1 MNVFL
6 PPRRTR
12 GVFLLVNNRLANWFV
27 LTRKNSSVGLVFLL
41 VLTLL
46 ALAVPTIHAA
56 ELTSEEKEWLRAH
69 PELHV
74 GTYDGGL
81 PPLEDMVKNQLTGFA
96 PDVLNEVA
104 SRLKLKVKV
113 KEYQNRLDMMQALQ
127 RNEIDVVMNMSPTFS
142 GAKYLRYSQPYGDND
157 LIIISAR
164 DNRHILDHSDLAKAS
179 VAVVTG
185 SPEAALI
192 PDVYPAIRLHEFP
205 NQAAAMLS
213 VEQGETDAF
222 IGNRYTIRYYIALN
236 KSEAFRTVGNAY
248 LPLQT
253 LRFAFPREN
262 QLLANAFD
270 VAITDMGWREQQALF
285 EKWVSPFPARLPKTE
300 RINLSPDQI
309 TLLNQLP
316 YLQVS
321 NLESYPPFSFR
332 NQHGEPSGLVED
344 YFDLIRRQLQL
355 KSERVRVRSLNELMR
370 MIKEGEIDMVPGLPP
385 TAERMQFLAFSQ
397 PYARFPLMIATRK
410 ETSNIEGIESLG
422 KARVAISEDAEP
434 IPTLLRKNPKLI
446 LIHTDTAEQG
456 LQLLA
461 DRQVDAYIGNLVV
474 TDRIITEQYPN
485 ILKVA
490 APTGYYA
497 ELAVAVTKKY
507 AYVIPLIN
515 QALANIS
522 TDRKEQIRSAWF
534 PITFQENVDLLI
546 IIKRILPAILAVGFI
561 MALLIIA
568 YCRLRKETRRRILA
582 QITLADQLSFQH
594 ALLETIPFPVLGKD
608 HNDRYIAVN
617 SAFEKLTGHASAH
630 MLGKTPDECGY
641 IDAIV
646 SLEREPENRAAL
658 SAEEGIHRSL
668 RYANAKGELREGLFW
683 LKPFFSVD
691 GGPGGSVTVLVD
703 VTDIRRSEERALI
716 SEALLTDV
724 TESLPVTVFQVCLSV
739 DGDMRFT
746 YVAGAAEATFG
757 LSAET
762 MMADHKSFHQR
773 VNAEDLPMLQENL
786 IRMQGTLAPFQNE
799 FRMQVKN
806 NQCWIRVNSGRGKR
820 ESNGDVLW
828 GGYFE
833 DITHSRQQEQALFE
847 AKTKAE
853 AAARA
858 KATFLAT
865 MSHEIRTPVHGILGW
880 LELLERTQLDD
891 EQNRMLNTVQNSA
904 QHLTQVIDDILDFS
918 KLEAG
923 QVSLENLAIDIRVFL
938 SELMQT
944 LSLQA
949 LKKNLTLHLYL
960 DSRVAQKLMF
970 DPVRLRQILM
980 NFLSNSL
987 KFTRSGHITLQLVLL
1002 ADQQSRQWLRFS
1014 VIDTGIGIPADMQQQ
1029 LFQPFQQ
1036 AEASTTRRFGGTGLG
1051 LAISKGLAQQMNGE
1065 LTMLSQPGEGT
1076 TLSFDVHFDVYAPSP
1091 ALPALLGTRVTLW
1104 CDDKVITQNL
1114 REMLLALGLTVT
1126 CRSGSQQ
1133 TALILSGCDL
1143 LFIEEN
1149 MLATIAIPTA
1159 AREKVVTLSIKPR
1172 SDNAADRHTLNV
1184 TPLSWERVH
1193 KLCVTLLIEQ
1203 KKQATS
1209 SIALPE
1215 TTAIDTTLGREHA
1228 LANGS
1233 LILVAE
1239 DHPISRELI
1248 KHQLQILGY
1257 SFDIVEDGQQALL
1270 AIESTKYG
1278 LAIID
1283 CHMPYIDGLE
1293 LSRLIRKKEAANNSA
1308 RLKIVALTAGV
1319 LEEQEDQCIAAGMD
1333 AYLTKPIDIKGL
1345 KDILTRYIAPRA
1357 VTATAFT
1364 SACSEASFNIDMVSL
1379 NKRYGSEEKTR
1390 VVVGMMLGNL
1400 EHGLHQ
1406 LATSSAS
1413 AQQGLIVRHL
1423 SLDLG
1428 ALNCHML
1435 ATRATRLEAR
1445 LNQGKVNLTDDLQD
1459 FKRAIEQLIM
1469 QLHML

>member
-1 MNVFL
+1 MFFITL
-6 PPRRTR
+6 K
-12 GVFLLVNNRLANWFV
+12 NNL
-27 LTRKNSSVGLVFLL
+27 VGLICWFA
-41 VLTLL
+41 LTLFTL
-46 ALAVPTIHAA
+46 VMPALHAA
-56 ELTSEEKEWLRAH
+56 ELTMEEKEWIRSH
-69 PELHV
+69 PELRV
-74 GTYDGGL
+74 GTYEGGL
-81 PPLEDMVKNQLTGFA
+81 PPLEDKVKNQLTGFA

-104 SRLKLKVKV
+104 SRLKLTLKV
-113 KEYQNRLDMMQALQ
+113 KEYQNRLDMMQAL
-127 RNEIDVVMNMSPTFS
+127 RHGEIDVVMNMSPTFS
-142 GAKYLRYSQPYGDND
+142 GAKYLRYSQPYGEND
-157 LIIISAR
+157 LIIVSAR

-185 SPEAALI
+185 SPEAELI
-192 PDVYPAIRLHEFP
+192 PEVYPAIRLHEFV
-205 NQAAAMLS
+205 NQTAALLS

-222 IGNRYTIRYYIALN
+222 IGNRYTIRYHIALN

-262 QLLANAFD
+262 PLLANAFD
-270 VAITDMGWREQQALF
+270 VAITDIGWREQQALF
-285 EKWVSPFPARLPKTE
+285 EKWVAPFPARLPKTE

-316 YLQVS
+316 HLQVS

-355 KSERVRVRSLNELMR
+355 KSERVRVRSLNELMK
-370 MIKEGEIDMVPGLPP
+370 MIKEGEIDLVPGLPP

-434 IPTLLRKNPKLI
+434 IPTLLRKNPELT

-534 PITFQENVDLLI
+534 PITFQEDVDLLVI
-546 IIKRILPAILAVGFI
+546 IRKILPAILAVGLI

-568 YCRLRKETRRRILA
+568 YWRLRKETSRRIRA
-582 QITLADQLSFQH
+582 QMTLADQLSFQH

-608 HNDRYIAVN
+608 HHDRYIAVN

-630 MLGKTPDECGY
+630 MLGKTPEECGY

-646 SLEREPENRAAL
+646 SLEREPENRTAL
-658 SAEEGIHRSL
+658 SAEEGIHRPL
-668 RYANAKGELREGLFW
+668 RYASAKGEMREGLFW

-739 DGDMRFT
+739 NGDIHFT

-762 MMADHKSFHQR
+762 MMADHESFQQR
-773 VNAEDLPMLQENL
+773 VNAEDMSMLQENL
-786 IRMQGTLAPFQNE
+786 VRMQGTLAPFQNE

-806 NQCWIRVNSGRGKR
+806 NQCWIRVNSGKGKR

-833 DITHSRQQEQALFE
+833 DITQSRHQERMLLE

-880 LELLERTQLDD
+880 LELLERTRLDD
-891 EQNRMLNTVQNSA
+891 EQNRMLVTVQSSA

-923 QVSLENLAIDIRVFL
+923 QVSLENLAMDIRVFL
-938 SELMQT
+938 SEMMQT
-944 LSLQA
+944 LNLQA
-949 LKKNLTLHLYL
+949 LKKSLSLHLYL
-960 DSRVAQKLMF
+960 DSRVAQKLLF

-987 KFTRSGHITLQLVLL
+987 KFTHAGNITLRLVLL
-1002 ADQQSRQWLRFS
+1002 GEQKGRQFLRFS
-1014 VIDTGIGIPADMQQQ
+1014 VVDTGIGIPADMQQQ

-1051 LAISKGLAQQMNGE
+1051 LAISKGLAQQMNGK
-1065 LTMLSQPGEGT
+1065 LTMLSEPGEGT
-1076 TLSFDVHFDVYAPSP
+1076 TLSFDVHFDVYTPSA
-1091 ALPALLGTRVTLW
+1091 ALPELLGTRATLW
-1104 CDDKVITQNL
+1104 CNDVVIGQNL
-1114 REMLLALGLTVT
+1114 REMLLALGVTVT
-1126 CRSGSQQ
+1126 CLSGTQ
-1133 TALILSGCDL
+1133 TPSLIMTGCDL
-1143 LFIEEN
+1143 LFIEET
-1149 MLATIAIPTA
+1149 MLSTLAIPVTV
-1159 AREKVVTLSIKPR
+1159 RDNMIILTEKPLP
-1172 SDNAADRHTLNV
+1172 DNSTDPHILNV
-1184 TPLSWERVH
+1184 TPLSWERV
-1193 KLCVTLLIEQ
+1193 KKICTTLLIEQ
-1203 KKQATS
+1203 KKQAVNVYEPTVEEAPD
-1209 SIALPE
+1209 I
-1215 TTAIDTTLGREHA
+1215 TQNREHA

-1257 SFDIVEDGQQALL
+1257 CFDIVEDGQQALQ
-1270 AIESTKYG
+1270 AIETTRYG
-1278 LAIID
+1278 LAIVD

-1293 LSRLIRKKEAANNSA
+1293 LSRLIRKKEAATNSA

-1319 LEEQEDQCIAAGMD
+1319 LEEQEDQCLAAGMD

-1345 KDILTRYIAPRA
+1345 KEILTRFITPRTVA
-1357 VTATAFT
+1357 ATTFGATNPNHFFT
-1364 SACSEASFNIDMVSL
+1364 LDMASL
-1379 NKRYGSEEKTR
+1379 NKRYGSEEKAR
-1390 VVVGMMLGNL
+1390 VVMGMMLGNL

-1406 LATSSAS
+1406 LAASRSAP
-1413 AQQGLIVRHL
+1413 QQALIVRHL
-1423 SLDLG
+1423 ALDLG
-1428 ALNCHML
+1428 ALNCHIL
-1435 ATRATRLEAR
+1435 ATQASRLETR
-1445 LNQGKVNLTDDLQD
+1445 LNQGKVNLTGDLQD
-1459 FKRAIEQLIM
+1459 FKQAIAQLIL

>member
-1 MNVFL
+1 MFFITL
-6 PPRRTR
+6 K
-12 GVFLLVNNRLANWFV
+12 NNL
-27 LTRKNSSVGLVFLL
+27 VGLIFWFA
-41 VLTLL
+41 LTLFTL
-46 ALAVPTIHAA
+46 IMPALHAA
-56 ELTSEEKEWLRAH
+56 ELTMEEKEWIRSH
-69 PELHV
+69 PELRV
-74 GTYDGGL
+74 GTYEGGL
-81 PPLEDMVKNQLTGFA
+81 PPLEDRVKNQLTGFA
-96 PDVLNEVA
+96 PDVLNEVT
-104 SRLKLKVKV
+104 SRLKLTLKV
-113 KEYQNRLDMMQALQ
+113 KEYQNRLDMMQAL
-127 RNEIDVVMNMSPTFS
+127 RHGEIDVVMNMSPTFS
-142 GAKYLRYSQPYGDND
+142 GAKYLRYSQPYGEND
-157 LIIISAR
+157 LIIVSAR

-185 SPEAALI
+185 SPEAELI
-192 PDVYPAIRLHEFP
+192 PDVYPAIRLHEFA
-205 NQAAAMLS
+205 NQTAALLS

-222 IGNRYTIRYYIALN
+222 IGNRYTIRYHIALN

-253 LRFAFPREN
+253 LRFAFPGEN
-262 QLLANAFD
+262 SLLANAFD
-270 VAITDMGWREQQALF
+270 VAITDIGWREQQALF
-285 EKWVSPFPARLPKTE
+285 EKWVAPFPARLPKTV

-316 YLQVS
+316 HLQVS

-355 KSERVRVRSLNELMR
+355 KSERVRVRSLNELMK
-370 MIKEGEIDMVPGLPP
+370 MIKEGEIDLVPGLPP

-434 IPTLLRKNPKLI
+434 IPTLLRKNPELT

-534 PITFQENVDLLI
+534 PITFHEDLDLMVI
-546 IIKRILPAILAVGFI
+546 IRKILPAILAVGFI

-568 YCRLRKETRRRILA
+568 YWRLRKETSRRIRA

-608 HNDRYIAVN
+608 HRDRYIAVN

-630 MLGKTPDECGY
+630 MLGKTPEECGY

-658 SAEEGIHRSL
+658 SAEEGIHRPL
-668 RYANAKGELREGLFW
+668 RYANAKGEMREGLFW

-739 DGDMRFT
+739 NGDIHFT

-762 MMADHKSFHQR
+762 MMADHESFQQR
-773 VNAEDLPMLQENL
+773 VNAEDRSMLQENL
-786 IRMQGTLAPFQNE
+786 VRMQGTLAPFQNE

-806 NQCWIRVNSGRGKR
+806 NQCWIRVNSGKGKR
-820 ESNGDVLW
+820 EKNGDVLW

-833 DITHSRQQEQALFE
+833 DITQSRRQERMLLE

-880 LELLERTQLDD
+880 LELLERTRLDD
-891 EQNRMLNTVQNSA
+891 EQNRMLVTVQSSA

-923 QVSLENLAIDIRVFL
+923 QVSLENLAMDIRVFL
-938 SELMQT
+938 SEMMQT
-944 LSLQA
+944 LNLQA
-949 LKKNLTLHLYL
+949 LKKSLSLHLYL
-960 DSRVAQKLMF
+960 DSRVAQKLLF

-987 KFTRSGHITLQLVLL
+987 KFTHAGDITLRLVLL
-1002 ADQQSRQWLRFS
+1002 GEQKGRQFLRFS

-1051 LAISKGLAQQMNGE
+1051 LAISKGLAQQMNGT
-1065 LTMLSQPGEGT
+1065 LTMHSEPGEGS
-1076 TLSFDVHFDVYAPSP
+1076 TLSFDVHFDVYTPSA
-1091 ALPALLGTRVTLW
+1091 ALPELSGTRATLW
-1104 CDDKVITQNL
+1104 CDDVVISQNL
-1114 REMLLALGLTVT
+1114 REMLLALGVTVT
-1126 CRSGSQQ
+1126 CLSGPQ
-1133 TALILSGCDL
+1133 TPSLIMTGCDL
-1143 LFIEEN
+1143 LFIEETTLTTLAMPSTTRDN
-1149 MLATIAIPTA
+1149 MIVLT
-1159 AREKVVTLSIKPR
+1159 EKSQPDNSIDPHIL
-1172 SDNAADRHTLNV
+1172 DV
-1184 TPLSWERVH
+1184 TPLSWEKV
-1193 KLCVTLLIEQ
+1193 KKICATLLVEQ
-1203 KKQATS
+1203 KKQAVNANKPTVENVPD
-1209 SIALPE
+1209 I
-1215 TTAIDTTLGREHA
+1215 IQNREHA

-1248 KHQLQILGY
+1248 KHQLQMLGY
-1257 SFDIVEDGQQALL
+1257 CFDLVEDGRQALQ
-1270 AIESTKYG
+1270 AIETTRYG
-1278 LAIID
+1278 LAIVD

-1293 LSRLIRKKEAANNSA
+1293 LSRLVRQKEAATKSV

-1345 KDILTRYIAPRA
+1345 KEILTRFITPIM
-1357 VTATAFT
+1357 VTATALGAT
-1364 SACSEASFNIDMVSL
+1364 NPNHLFNVDMASL
-1379 NKRYGSEEKTR
+1379 NKRYGSEEKAK
-1390 VVVGMMLGNL
+1390 VVMSMMLGNL

-1406 LATSSAS
+1406 LAASRSST
-1413 AQQGLIVRHL
+1413 QQALIVRHL
-1423 SLDLG
+1423 ALDLG
-1428 ALNCHML
+1428 ALNCHIM
-1435 ATRATRLEAR
+1435 ATQATRLETR
-1445 LNQGKVNLTDDLQD
+1445 LNQGKINLTGDLQD
-1459 FKRAIEQLIM
+1459 FKQAIAQLIL

>member
-1 MNVFL
+1 MT
-6 PPRRTR
+6 PD
-12 GVFLLVNNRLANWFV
+12 
-27 LTRKNSSVGLVFLL
+27 
-41 VLTLL
+41 
-46 ALAVPTIHAA
+46 
-56 ELTSEEKEWLRAH
+56 EKEWLRSH
-69 PELHV
+69 QELRV
-74 GTYDGGL
+74 GSYDGGL
-81 PPLEDMVKNQLTGFA
+81 PPLEDRVKNQLTGFA
-96 PDVLNEVA
+96 PDVLNEVT
-104 SRLKLKVKV
+104 SRLKLTVKV

-127 RNEIDVVMNMSPTFS
+127 RGEIDLVMNMSPTFS

-164 DNRHILDHSDLAKAS
+164 DNRHILDHSDLVKAS
-179 VAVVTG
+179 VAVVAG

-192 PDVYPAIRLHEFP
+192 PDIYPAIRLHEFA
-205 NQAAAMLS
+205 NQTAAMIS
-213 VEQGETDAF
+213 VEKGDSDVF

-236 KSEAFRTVGNAY
+236 KSETFRTVGNAY

-253 LRFAFPREN
+253 LRFAFPRDS

-270 VAITDMGWREQQALF
+270 IAITDMGWREQQTLF
-285 EKWVSPFPARLPKTE
+285 EKWVAPYSARLLRSE

-316 YLQVS
+316 HLQVS

-355 KSERVRVRSLNELMR
+355 KTERVRVRSLNELMK

-385 TAERMQFLAFSQ
+385 TEERMQFLAFSQ

-422 KARVAISEDAEP
+422 KARVALSEDAEP
-434 IPTLLRKNPKLI
+434 IPTLLRKNPELT
-446 LIHTDTAEQG
+446 LVHTDTAEQG

-474 TDRIITEQYPN
+474 TDRIITEQYPD

-515 QALANIS
+515 QALANI
-522 TDRKEQIRSAWF
+522 TTARKEQIRSAWF
-534 PITFQENVDLLI
+534 PITFHENADLLVI
-546 IIKRILPAILAVGFI
+546 VRKILPAILAVGFI

-568 YCRLRKETRRRILA
+568 YWRLRKETHQRVRA

-617 SAFEKLTGHASAH
+617 SAFEKLTGHAPAH
-630 MLGKTPDECGY
+630 MLGKTPEECGY

-668 RYANAKGELREGLFW
+668 RYADAKGELREGLFW
-683 LKPFFSVD
+683 LKPFFSTD
-691 GGPGGSVTVLVD
+691 GGLGGSVTVLVD
-703 VTDIRRSEERALI
+703 VTDIRRSEERALV
-716 SEALLTDV
+716 SEALLTDI

-739 DGDMRFT
+739 NGDMRFT

-762 MMADHKSFHQR
+762 MMADHESFHQR
-773 VNAEDLPMLQENL
+773 VNAEDLPMLQESL
-786 IRMQGTLAPFQNE
+786 IRMQGTLAPFQCE

-806 NQCWIRVNSGRGKR
+806 NSCWIRVNSGRGKR
-820 ESNGDVLW
+820 ENNGDVLW

-833 DITHSRQQEQALFE
+833 DITQSRHQERALFE

-880 LELLERTQLDD
+880 LELLERTRLDD
-891 EQNRMLNTVQNSA
+891 EQNRMLATVQSSA

-923 QVSLENLAIDIRVFL
+923 QVSLENLAMDIRGFL

-960 DSRVAQKLMF
+960 DSQIAQKLMF

-987 KFTRSGHITLQLVLL
+987 KFTRAGHITLQLVLL
-1002 ADQQSRQWLRFS
+1002 SNQKSRQKLRFS
-1014 VIDTGIGIPADMQQQ
+1014 VVDTGIGIPADMQQQ
-1029 LFQPFQQ
+1029 LFQSFQQ

-1051 LAISKGLAQQMNGE
+1051 LAISKGLAQQMNGD

-1076 TLSFDVHFDVYAPSP
+1076 TLSLDVCFDVYAPSP
-1091 ALPALLGTRVTLW
+1091 ALPGLLGTRATLW
-1104 CDDKVITQNL
+1104 CDDTVISQNL
-1114 REMLLALGLTVT
+1114 REMLLALGITVT
-1126 CRSGSQQ
+1126 CISGTQSP
-1133 TALILSGCDL
+1133 ALVIAGCDL
-1143 LFIEEN
+1143 LFIEE
-1149 MLATIAIPTA
+1149 ATLENLAIPAT
-1159 AREKVVTLSIKPR
+1159 ARENVIALSQKPR
-1172 SDNAADRHTLNV
+1172 PDNAANLHILGV
-1184 TPLSWERVH
+1184 TPLSWERL
-1193 KLCVTLLIEQ
+1193 KNLCATLLIKQ
-1203 KKQATS
+1203 KKHAVNVSAPTEVATAD
-1209 SIALPE
+1209 I
-1215 TTAIDTTLGREHA
+1215 TLSREHA

-1257 SFDIVEDGQQALL
+1257 CFDIVEDGQQALQ
-1270 AIESTKYG
+1270 AIENTNYG

-1293 LSRLIRKKEAANNSA
+1293 LSRLIRKKEAANKGP

-1345 KDILTRYIAPRA
+1345 KEILTRLLTPKT
-1357 VTATAFT
+1357 VTTAAFT
-1364 SACSEASFNIDMVSL
+1364 STAPAPLLNLDMVSL
-1379 NKRYGSEEKTR
+1379 NQRYGSEEKTR
-1390 VVVGMMLGNL
+1390 VVIGMMLGNL
-1400 EHGLHQ
+1400 DHGLHQ
-1406 LATSSAS
+1406 LVSSHS
-1413 AQQGLIVRHL
+1413 AVQQALIVRHL
-1423 SLDLG
+1423 ALDLA
-1428 ALNCHML
+1428 ALDCHML
-1435 ATRATRLEAR
+1435 VELATELETRLH
-1445 LNQGKVNLTDDLQD
+1445 QGDINLADAVQD
-1459 FKRAIEQLIM
+1459 FKQIIEQLIL